1 MSSAIR
7 HVVRSRSTTLLRSTT
22 KNNKSTN
29 NQTLNEAFSIRP
41 QPSHRS
47 ISTSLLKTH
56 TENISQFRRLINTS
70 AFSTLASLV
79 DGGVGVD
86 AEENITKA
94 LNDDY
99 DDLDGT

>member
-1 MSSAIR
+1 MR
-7 HVVRSRSTTLLRSTT
+7 NVLRSRGSALLPRPIRQ
-22 KNNKSTN
+22 KSP
-29 NQTLNEAFSIRP
+29 NQTLNEAFAIHP

-56 TENISQFRRLINTS
+56 SENISQFRRLVNTS

-79 DGGVGVD
+79 EGGVGVD

-94 LNDDY
+94 LNDEN